1 MLFLFDVLCDVPGE
15 VPRGVPGDVMR
26 DVPGEVPHAIPGDVL
41 RDLPLDLPHTTPRVI
56 PLAGTRARTRVV
68 RHDTQPTYHCNRTP
82 PSS

>member
-1 MLFLFDVLCDVPGE
+1 MSDVPGE
-15 VPRGVPGDVMR
+15 VPRGVPSDVLLGVPG

>member
-1 MLFLFDVLCDVPGE
+1 MSDV
-15 VPRGVPGDVMR
+15 
-26 DVPGEVPHAIPGDVL
+26 PGDVL
-41 RDLPLDLPHTTPRVI
+41 RDLPGDVPHAVPGDLPLDLPHTTPRVI